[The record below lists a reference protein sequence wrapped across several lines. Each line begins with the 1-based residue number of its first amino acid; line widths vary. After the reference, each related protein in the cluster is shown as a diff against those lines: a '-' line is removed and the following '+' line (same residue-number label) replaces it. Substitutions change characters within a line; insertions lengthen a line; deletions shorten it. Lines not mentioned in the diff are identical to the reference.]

1 MWMTNSPC
9 VWRTMILGVLLVA
22 LGCGGP
28 SSNADGAMSGN
39 NDNLGNGPGNNA
51 SPAGSTP
58 QNLGTQVCD
67 EMTVEATHVPP
78 NLMLVVD
85 TSGSMND
92 PATKNPLD
100 TTVKIDLTRQAI
112 GEMLK
117 SGQGKIRFG
126 WTQFPSDGQCGPGSV
141 AVEPADSSATEVQ
154 GRLNGLRQGFGG
166 TPTGETLLNVLS
178 SPSMNDTAR
187 ANFAVLLTDG
197 LPTCPIGIGASPTA
211 QDASS
216 TLQAVGQLRTASIDT
231 FVIGLGEG
239 INGGMGNQGINAEL
253 LNQMADAGG
262 RPRTNADKKYYVA
275 NNMNELQTVLSTIGG
290 MVMQCTFSLNSTP
303 QNPDDLRV
311 LFDGAPQNR
320 DRNHQNGFDYEPTKN
335 QIAVFGSACDQVRGG
350 QVKKVDVKMGCAPPT

>member
-1 MWMTNSPC
+1 MWMKKSPS
-9 VWRTMILGVLLVA
+9 VRQAVQVSALLVV

-28 SSNADGAMSGN
+28 SPNGDAAMSGN
-39 NDNLGNGPGNNA
+39 NVNMGNIPGNSA
-51 SPAGSTP
+51 SPAGSAG
-58 QNLGTQVCD
+58 QNVGTQVCD